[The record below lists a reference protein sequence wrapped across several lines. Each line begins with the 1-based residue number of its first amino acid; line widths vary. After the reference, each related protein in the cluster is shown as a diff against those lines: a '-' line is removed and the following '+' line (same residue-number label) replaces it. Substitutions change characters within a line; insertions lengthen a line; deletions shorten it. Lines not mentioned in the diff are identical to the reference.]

1 MVNKKIEIID
11 PDLEEFIKDFYEK
24 HSELMKQLEV
34 K

>member
-11 PDLEEFIKDFYEK
+11 PDLEEFKKDFYEK
-24 HSELMKQLEV
+24 QSELMKQLEV

>member
-1 MVNKKIEIID
+1 MVNKKIEIIG